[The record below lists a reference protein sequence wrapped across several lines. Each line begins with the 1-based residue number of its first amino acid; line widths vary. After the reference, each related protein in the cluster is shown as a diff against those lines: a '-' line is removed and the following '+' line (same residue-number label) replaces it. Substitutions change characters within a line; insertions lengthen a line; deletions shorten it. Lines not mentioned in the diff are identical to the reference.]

1 MSFLGFA
8 TNSYTALWEED
19 SQACW
24 FGRASHAEGEVCS
37 RLDFVARAHASQ
49 PEDLVFLLEEL
60 IRVCGTWGARYIL
73 ADIPT
78 GSDLLPAFRRA
89 DFSVWSQERIYRY
102 RGDFSP
108 RGKGGNPWRQ
118 WTDRDV
124 KAMQALHR
132 SVVPRLFQNIE
143 PLSRKK
149 AQGLAACDQSGKL
162 IAFADLVYGPKGIWL
177 QPMLDPEVDAPDL
190 LRDLVLAVPNRFGR
204 AVYLSARSY
213 QARLGASLAGQ
224 PFSLEQEISRMTR
237 PLVIQDKLPALEGQ
251 TVYETNNNEGGVPVT
266 QCHHKKAA

>member
-1 MSFLGFA
+1 MSILGFA
-8 TNSYTALWEED
+8 TNSYTALWEEN
-19 SQACW
+19 SQTRW
-24 FGRASHAEGEVCS
+24 FGRASHAEGEVYS
-37 RLDFVARAHASQ
+37 RLDFVARARASR
-49 PEDLVFLLEEL
+49 PEDLIFLLEEL

-73 ADIPT
+73 ADLPT

-89 DFSVWSQERIYRY
+89 DFSVWSQERIYRFC
-102 RGDFSP
+102 GDFYP
-108 RGKGGNPWRQ
+108 RGNTDNPWRQ

-124 KAMQALHR
+124 RAMQALHR

-149 AQGLAACDQSGKL
+149 AQGLAACDQRGKL
-162 IAFADLVYGPKGIWL
+162 IAFSDLVYGPKGIWL
-177 QPMLDPEVDAPDL
+177 QPMLDPAVDAPDL
-190 LRDLVLAVPNRFGR
+190 LHDLVLAVPHRFGR

-224 PFSLEQEISRMTR
+224 PFTLVQEISRMTR
-237 PLVIQDKLPALEGQ
+237 SLVLQDKLPVVEGP

-266 QCHHKKAA
+266 QCRHKKAA